1 MILIYDTTWAGG
13 GVQFVCVN
21 PLTQYILNFFLKNHR
36 EMISTKYISNS
47 LIVTVVACE
56 ATSFFFQKYIFAL
69 TI

>member
-1 MILIYDTTWAGG
+1 MILIYDYLGG
-13 GVQFVCVN
+13 GGSICVCKSTN
-21 PLTQYILNFFLKNHR
+21 PIYTEFFS
-36 EMISTKYISNS
+36 ENS

>member
-1 MILIYDTTWAGG
+1 MILIYDYLGRGG